1 MAKKSWLDVAKDVVV
16 GAAANMVVPGGAVA
30 YAVGKSI
37 YDNMSDSDETDE
49 ESIPSNNDLAIQAYN
64 NQDYEEAL
72 KHLEAAHSNDE
83 IWQFHYYKMVG
94 NCHYG
99 MMLDYRKEYWE
110 EAEKLGLSDDT
121 DEDDPRWKK
130 LLPLKT
136 SYDEERSL
144 AYDFLKESLT
154 HKEDG
159 DFIADK
165 DNVAEVYWILTA
177 VCTSNYEQ
185 RRYDM
190 AAMAGDNIRKDAKAE
205 YKELTKKILG
215 YMDDDYESVKQIE
228 AGDWSKFEP
237 VSEEDK
243 EFLYEASLGGMFSG
257 MVDYHERQ
265 FIYIAKNVDA
275 LAGCYDDNI
284 QWLFTIDALPKELQF
299 PVGHPQPNSLYY
311 AHPAKKGVYLPIE
324 GADEELFNDKV
335 RDFQRLA
342 QCLGATEITF
352 RSVKGHSLSES
363 FSKEYDVEVGG
374 GYKGFEGSVGY
385 GNKRSGSS
393 SQSAHGEREMVQ
405 RFNPNKA
412 PYVPDDVAWLAVDP
426 EWQSLVKK
434 RLEGNMLHYSVRI
447 SSRKTMAVTDSRMDD
462 VKVAFK
468 AFVANAHVNYSQ
480 QMERS
485 FQREEETEW
494 EISVSFKP
502 LEEFEQKE
510 EYEQEEYKEN
520 NSKIEEVTSLE
531 NYFLRRKAAQIQ
543 HYALSIVNAEK
554 NDKPDAKSLVQRIKK
569 DTGVLIP
576 TNLLDKE
583 TKQEA
588 FDALPEILVE
598 KVGDKVNWHNIITTL
613 PRKDL
618 DNKLNFEIYDWC
630 YVEDIG
636 NVLIGV
642 VTSGNVKVGDKIEIC
657 TEDDDDDN
665 DVEATVTFIEMFGK
679 KLPEAQAGDSTGL
692 GVDID
697 VMKLSSRISYAYIPE
712 EWDDDDD
719 EELTEAEQE
728 YIDNIREF
736 LDDDAEITPRERK
749 MLDRIRQKL
758 GISEERAKE
767 LEASL
772 TKPQLTEDEQ
782 EYLDMFHEYAEKG
795 EVTEKERRRLDKF
808 AAAMGITP
816 ERVKEIEKM

>member
-1 MAKKSWLDVAKDVVV
+1 MAKKSWLDVAKEVATD
-16 GAAANMVVPGGAVA
+16 AAISAFIPGGILGKTAYVA
-30 YAVGKSI
+30 GKGI
-37 YDNMSDSDETDE
+37 YKKLSE
-49 ESIPSNNDLAIQAYN
+49 EAESNILDLAIDAYN
-64 NQDYEEAL
+64 NDDYDNALEYLQQAKAEE
-72 KHLEAAHSNDE
+72 E
-83 IWQFHYYKMVG
+83 INIFHYYRLCGM
-94 NCHYG
+94 CHYFI
-99 MMLDYRKEYWE
+99 MTKHQEDYQQKVE
-110 EAEKLGLSDDT
+110 ELGLSDDSPN
-121 DEDDPRWKK
+121 DDPRWKLVASLK
-130 LLPLKT
+130 DCVQEEKSEAYDLLKECLKHKK
-136 SYDEERSL
+136 EEDFVADNESL
-144 AYDFLKESLT
+144 AS
-154 HKEDG
+154 
-159 DFIADK
+159 
-165 DNVAEVYWILTA
+165 VYWTLTFL
-177 VCTSNYEQ
+177 CNTIYEQ

-190 AAMAGDNIRKDAKAE
+190 AAMAVDKYRKDAKAE
-205 YKELTKKILG
+205 YKSVTKTMINDLFDDGYLSLEKIKSGEDPENWPNDEEL
-215 YMDDDYESVKQIE
+215 IE
-228 AGDWSKFEP
+228 
-237 VSEEDK
+237 
-243 EFLYEASLGGMFSG
+243 LNEAQLFSSI
-257 MVDYHERQ
+257 DYHERQ
-265 FIYIAKNVDA
+265 FIYIAKNIDA

-284 QWLFTIDALPKELQF
+284 QWLFTIDALPMELQF

-311 AHPAKKGVYLPIE
+311 AHPAKRGVYLPIE

-374 GYKGFEGSVGY
+374 GYKGYEGNVGY

-405 RFNPNKA
+405 RFNPNKV
-412 PYVPDDVAWLAVDP
+412 PYVPDDVAWLSVDP

-447 SSRKTMAVTDSRMDD
+447 SSRKTMAVTESRMDE

-468 AFVANAHVNYSQ
+468 SFVANAHVNYSQ

-510 EYEQEEYKEN
+510 EYEQEKYKEN

-588 FDALPEILVE
+588 FDALSEILVE

-657 TEDDDDDN
+657 TGDDDDDN

-679 KLPEAQAGDSTGL
+679 KLTEAQAGDSTGL

-719 EELTEAEQE
+719 DELTEAEQE
-728 YIDNIREF
+728 YLDNIREF

-749 MLDRIRQKL
+749 MLDRISQKL

-767 LEASL
+767 LEESL
-772 TKPQLTEDEQ
+772 KPQLTDDEK
-782 EYLDMFHEYAEKG
+782 EYLDMYREYIEKG
-795 EVTEKERRRLDKF
+795 EITEKERRRLNKI
-808 AAAMGITP
+808 ANALGINE
-816 ERVKEIEKM
+816 ERIKEIEQSF

>member
-1 MAKKSWLDVAKDVVV
+1 MAKKNWLDVAKDVVV

-49 ESIPSNNDLAIQAYN
+49 ESIPSNIDLAFQAYDN
-64 NQDYEEAL
+64 DDYEEAL
-72 KHLEAAHSNDE
+72 EYLEAAHSNNE
-83 IWQFHYYKMVG
+83 ILQFHYYKMVG

-165 DNVAEVYWILTA
+165 DSVADVYWILTA

-190 AAMAGDNIRKDAKAE
+190 AAMAGDNVRKDAKAE
-205 YKELTKKILG
+205 YKKLTKQILG

-243 EFLYEASLGGMFSG
+243 EFIYEASLGGMFSS

-299 PVGHPQPNSLYY
+299 PVGHPQPNYLYY
-311 AHPAKKGVYLPIE
+311 AHPAKRSVYLPIE
-324 GADEELFNDKV
+324 NADEELFNDKV

-352 RSVKGHSLSES
+352 RSVKGHSLSETITTGL
-363 FSKEYDVEVGG
+363 DIEVGG
-374 GYKGFEGSVGY
+374 DYKGIGGSMGY
-385 GNKRSGSS
+385 GNKRGNGK
-393 SQSAHGEREMVQ
+393 SQSSRGEKEMLQ
-405 RFNPNKA
+405 RFNPTKA
-412 PYVPDDVAWLAVDP
+412 PYIPNDIGWMAVDP
-426 EWQSLVKK
+426 EWQSLVKQ
-434 RLEGNMLHYSVRI
+434 RLEGNMLHYSIRI
-447 SSRKTMAVTDSRMDD
+447 SSRKTMAVSDSRMDD
-462 VKVAFK
+462 VKLAFK
-468 AFVANAHVNYSQ
+468 SFIANAHVNYSQ

-485 FQREEETEW
+485 FEREEETEW
-494 EISVSFKP
+494 EISVTFKP
-502 LEEFEQKE
+502 LEEL
-510 EYEQEEYKEN
+510 N
-520 NSKIEEVTSLE
+520 NMGQQVLNVEVVEST
-531 NYFLRRKAAQIQ
+531 
-543 HYALSIVNAEK
+543 
-554 NDKPDAKSLVQRIKK
+554 
-569 DTGVLIP
+569 
-576 TNLLDKE
+576 
-583 TKQEA
+583 TKQPN
-588 FDALPEILVE
+588 LPQYTANE
-598 KVGDKVNWHNIITTL
+598 K
-613 PRKDL
+613 
-618 DNKLNFEIYDWC
+618 
-630 YVEDIG
+630 
-636 NVLIGV
+636 
-642 VTSGNVKVGDKIEIC
+642 
-657 TEDDDDDN
+657 
-665 DVEATVTFIEMFGK
+665 
-679 KLPEAQAGDSTGL
+679 
-692 GVDID
+692 
-697 VMKLSSRISYAYIPE
+697 
-712 EWDDDDD
+712 
-719 EELTEAEQE
+719 E
-728 YIDNIREF
+728 YIDSLRDF
-736 LDDDAEITPRERK
+736 LEDDAEITPRERK
-749 MLDRIRQKL
+749 MLDKIRVKL
-758 GISEERAKE
+758 GISEERAQE

-782 EYLDMFHEYAEKG
+782 EYLDMYHEYAEKG
-795 EVTEKERRRLDKF
+795 ELTEKERRRLDKF
-808 AAAMGITP
+808 AAAMGISA
-816 ERVKEIEKM
+816 ERVKEIEKV